1 MHRPWQKKRE
11 RNGGVSGSP
20 VVVGEAT
27 SHRFRL
33 LGRPQG
39 DAKSATWTQKKK
51 TISVRNREEEGRKV
65 QPCSPALFGSVVA
78 SRLRTK
84 NLLTSQKNLELLVVE
99 LHLSLGDEAAL
110 CALPHRVHETHAGQL
125 HLLTAALITETP
137 AAPPTVMLQ
146 EIGATVRLTAVKR
159 KCLHTHSVCVS
170 HETQLS

>member
-1 MHRPWQKKRE
+1 MAASPAHLWLLERRHVIVSDFSDVPKVTPKVPPGHRR
-11 RNGGVSGSP
+11 R
-20 VVVGEAT
+20 
-27 SHRFRL
+27 RR
-33 LGRPQG
+33 
-39 DAKSATWTQKKK
+39 SAWGTEKKK
-51 TISVRNREEEGRKV
+51 AGRF
-65 QPCSPALFGSVVA
+65 SRALSLFGSVVA